1 MAGIWIGGGL
11 GNEEGRTK
19 DIPFPGAING
29 VDTAG
34 FGFEVGFKVW
44 SRVEPETGIS
54 AMALTPPET
63 PDLPETR

>member
-1 MAGIWIGGGL
+1 MGK
-11 GNEEGRTK
+11 EEGRTK

-34 FGFEVGFKVW
+34 FEVEFEVGFKVW

-54 AMALTPPET
+54 DTALTPPET
-63 PDLPETR
+63 PDRPETR